1 MNSDVQPAPA
11 PQPRSSSTALRLSF
25 RQSALTWA
33 SLILLAA
40 LAWVVTLKQAGGM
53 GIGPGTMGMALP
65 FFLAMWVTMMAAMMF
80 PSVAPVAILW
90 TRAIGRKAAGVE
102 RARRTILFVAGY
114 LLAWSA
120 YGLVAF
126 AALLGT
132 QRLVR
137 VAPHGVKWLGVAI
150 FAGAGLYQLTP
161 LKDRCLAHCR
171 SPLMQL
177 LHYSGFRGR
186 ARDLRVG
193 LHHGAYCV
201 GCCWGLMV
209 VLIALGVMNVAAMAG
224 LAVVIFLEKLSRH
237 GRALARVVGLG
248 FLGVAVLAPFHPW
261 LLPALR
267 AGEMGMQIGHG

>member
-1 MNSDVQPAPA
+1 MNGVVDTSGRPSRPSSPA
-11 PQPRSSSTALRLSF
+11 LKLSF

-40 LAWVVTLKQAGGM
+40 LAWVVTVKQAGGM

-65 FFLAMWVTMMAAMMF
+65 FFLGMWVTMMAAMMF

-90 TRAIGRKAAGVE
+90 TRAIGLKTAGVE
-102 RARRTILFVAGY
+102 RARRTTLFVSGY
-114 LLAWSA
+114 LLAWLA

-137 VAPHGVKWLGVAI
+137 VAPGGAKWLGVAV
-150 FAGAGLYQLTP
+150 FAAAGIYQLTP

-177 LHYSGFRGR
+177 LHYSGYRGR
-186 ARDLRVG
+186 GRDLRVG

-209 VLIALGVMNVAAMAG
+209 VLIAVGVMNVAAMAG

-237 GRALARVVGLG
+237 GRALARLVGVG
-248 FLGVAVLAPFHPW
+248 FLGVAFFAPFYPW

-267 AGEMGMQIGHG
+267 VGHMGMTMGHG